1 MASRILTALRAFLR
15 RRDVEG
21 QLDEEIRFHLDME
34 TRKLV
39 ERGLPQQEARRRAL
53 VAFGGV
59 DKHKEETR
67 DATGARV
74 LETLLQDVRYGAR
87 GLRRNPV
94 FAFAAVATLALGI
107 GANAAIFSVVHG
119 VFLQA
124 LPYGGGESLIRLRQ
138 DASGINVTDS
148 PFSPV
153 EIEDYNARNKT
164 LEGLAEYHSMWFVLL
179 GKSEPERVQTGVVA
193 ANYFE
198 VMGVRP
204 ILGRTF
210 RAGEDAPGAEPLL
223 VLSYDYWMRSWGGDK
238 GIIGKPLRMNDRVH
252 TVIGV
257 LPPMPAYP
265 DENDVYMPVSAC
277 PFRGRPEMYHE
288 RKNRMVAVFGRIKPG
303 VSLAAAQADV
313 NAIAQALAAQYP
325 ADYPAKGTGF
335 VVTAVSL
342 REELT
347 HSARPTFLVLF
358 GIVGLV
364 LLLACANVA
373 NLTLA
378 RLLRRRRE
386 LALRGALG
394 AGRLRLARQLVT
406 ESTLVAL
413 AGGALGVLLA
423 AGGLKLLVAFAARF
437 TPRAREISI
446 DAPVLLFALAVSLAT
461 GIAFGLI
468 PAFSARRGLN
478 EALQEGGDR
487 STSGAVRHRMRSALI
502 VFQVAI
508 SFMLLIGA
516 GLMIRSLW
524 NLQGVDPGF

>member
-1 MASRILTALRAFLR
+1 
-15 RRDVEG
+15 
-21 QLDEEIRFHLDME
+21 
-34 TRKLV
+34 
-39 ERGLPQQEARRRAL
+39 
-53 VAFGGV
+53 
-59 DKHKEETR
+59 
-67 DATGARV
+67 
-74 LETLLQDVRYGAR
+74 
-87 GLRRNPV
+87 
-94 FAFAAVATLALGI
+94 
-107 GANAAIFSVVHG
+107 
-119 VFLQA
+119 
-124 LPYGGGESLIRLRQ
+124 
-138 DASGINVTDS
+138 
-148 PFSPV
+148 
-153 EIEDYNARNKT
+153 
-164 LEGLAEYHSMWFVLL
+164 
-179 GKSEPERVQTGVVA
+179 VA
-193 ANYFE
+193 ANYFD
-198 VMGVRP
+198 VMGVKP

-210 RAGEDAPGAEPLL
+210 RPGEDAPGAEPLL
-223 VLSYDYWMRSWGGDK
+223 ILSHDYWMRSWGGDK
-238 GIIGKPLRMNDRVH
+238 GYAGKGHRRTAGAHPV
-252 TVIGV
+252 TGV

-277 PFRGRPEMYHE
+277 PFRGRPEMYHD
-288 RKNRMVAVFGRIKPG
+288 RSRRMVQVFGRVKPG
-303 VSLAAAQADV
+303 VTVAAASADLNSIAQDLAAKEPKF
-313 NAIAQALAAQYP
+313 YP
-325 ADYPAKGTGF
+325 EKGTGF
-335 VVTAVSL
+335 ALTAVSL
-342 REELT
+342 RDELT
-347 HSARPTFLVLF
+347 QSARPTFLVLF

-394 AGRLRLARQLVT
+394 ACRLRPARPLAPA
-406 ESTLVAL
+406 STLVAL
-413 AGGALGVLLA
+413 AGGALGVLFA

-508 SFMLLIGA
+508 SFTLLIGA

-524 NLQGVDPGF
+524 KLQSVDPGFAIGRVLTTRLDLNFTKYTTPPQRWALEKQILERLSGQPGVVSAAIAGSFPLNETGPNNGRFEIEGRPAQSDDLRPQAEFQRVSSDYFSTIGVPILAGRVF